1 MIKFTTNFGRSVYKT
16 QRASLAFM
24 PNFIYNCALAKFLM
38 LGENPTYIFKE
49 EHVTEALH
57 NYGSDP
63 LNAPHQV
70 LII

>member
-1 MIKFTTNFGRSVYKT
+1 
-16 QRASLAFM
+16 M

-38 LGENPTYIFKE
+38 LGDNPTYIFKE
-49 EHVTEALH
+49 EHVTEALN
-57 NYGSDP
+57 NYNSDP